1 MTQGDMV
8 PIYIPQQHQ
17 IVDTTGIVIDII
29 GHKITI
35 LCDGAVESWNIDDL
49 EKMAKWKK
57 RHKKV

>member
-1 MTQGDMV
+1 MV